1 MAGAF
6 LADTLRQQAAAEMR
20 GQMLQDQIS
29 SQVARQIIGQ
39 IAQQEIGQSMQSVRG
54 RGQAIQ
60 SAADQASRREVG
72 MTQLEMQK
80 EQARQEKQLGLIT
93 AAASATGA
101 LGAHFAMQEPGL
113 PDAPTDAD
121 VRAAHSPMGQQ
132 EVSPGV
138 TVQDVLEK
146 QRTYGAVADIDL
158 EGEMGLQSTLV
169 DPLAPPPDPYAELD
183 DEEFLQSISNF

>member
-6 LADTLRQQAAAEMR
+6 LSDTLREQSAAEMR
-20 GQMLQDQIS
+20 GQMLQKQIA

-39 IAQQEIGQSMQSVRG
+39 VSQQEIGRSMQSMQGRG
-54 RGQAIQ
+54 RALER
-60 SAADQASRREVG
+60 AADQTSRREVG

-80 EQARQEKQLGLIT
+80 DQARQEKQLGLIT

-101 LGAHFAMQEPGL
+101 LGAHFAMKEPGL

-121 VRAAHSPMGQQ
+121 VRATHDPIGQQ
-132 EVSPGV
+132 EVSPGM
-138 TVQDVLEK
+138 TVQDILEK
-146 QRTYGAVADIDL
+146 QRQYSAVADLDL
-158 EGEMGLQSTLV
+158 EGEPGLQSTLV

-183 DEEFLQSISNF
+183 DDEFLQSISNF